1 MAAEV
6 PVAASLETR
15 LRSETIGHE
24 TEYNSRRRHGML
36 KNVMKV
42 GVAAFAVVVV
52 GVLAVGLTADEILDR
67 MDVEADVVAEG
78 SLVST
83 IRFENAYAD
92 GTTASN
98 LFGSLSKPKLSLIYF
113 IEPED
118 VQGTIFLT
126 QEAETDGA
134 DAHIFLYLP
143 LLGIPKEL
151 VSDEERGGSF
161 AGSSLS
167 YEDLGGRDG
176 REDYDAVVLREEEF
190 VIGDLTRTAY
200 VVESTAKPGVDSD
213 TPRTV
218 LWIDTEF
225 FIMLKVESYND
236 LGNLDSTM
244 EILGLVEFEGR
255 LTADGMLATDVSN
268 ESSTTITFLDR
279 HRPDAEI
286 PDGIFSPESLK
297 TFDPTAWGF

>member
-1 MAAEV
+1 MIKNTMKIGVTALA
-6 PVAASLETR
+6 VAL
-15 LRSETIGHE
+15 L
-24 TEYNSRRRHGML
+24 
-36 KNVMKV
+36 
-42 GVAAFAVVVV
+42 
-52 GVLAVGLTADEILDR
+52 GVLAVGLTADEIMDR
-67 MDVEADVVAEG
+67 MEIEADIVAEE

-83 IRFENAYAD
+83 IRFENSYRD

-98 LFGSLSKPKLSLIYF
+98 LFGSLSKPNLSLIYF
-113 IEPED
+113 IEPTD
-118 VQGTIFLT
+118 VLGTILLT
-126 QEAETDGA
+126 HEGETGDE
-134 DAHIFLYLP
+134 DARIFLFLP

-151 VSDEERGGSF
+151 MSDEERGGSF
-161 AGSSLS
+161 AGSALS
-167 YEDLGGRDG
+167 YEDLGGQDG
-176 REDYDAVVLREEEF
+176 RDDYDAVVLGEEELI
-190 VIGDLTRTAY
+190 VGELTRTVY
-200 VVESTAKPGVDSD
+200 VIESTAKPGVDVD

-236 LGNLDSTM
+236 LGNLDNTM
-244 EILGLVEFEGR
+244 EVLTLVEFEGR

-286 PDGIFSPESLK
+286 PDEVFSVDNIT